1 MYIVI
6 IMHGWQKK
14 SLLFCKHDKTLF
26 ASFVF
31 MLLQH
36 TEIWM
41 QICYVTINWLDRSNT
56 HSLSS
61 YTSCNEVI
69 LSASLTT
76 VTNEAWLYS
85 VQPLFLSHL
94 HLTCCIAFYSIN
106 VIGSFAMLHWIGILQ
121 SWGGQSAWSYN
132 TCLFYYRPHCAQR
145 KSSVFSLL
153 SRPAGPTR
161 CTDGGEIWHGGGTE
175 GLLQAKF
182 HPHRCNDKG
191 AESQKLK
198 FLLRFNQNVHIPC
211 AIFTKFAEFVPH
223 FRMH

>member
-1 MYIVI
+1 MTKHYLLHLYLCCCNI
-6 IMHGWQKK
+6 QK
-14 SLLFCKHDKTLF
+14 FGCR
-26 ASFVF
+26 
-31 MLLQH
+31 
-36 TEIWM
+36 
-41 QICYVTINWLDRSNT
+41 CYVTINWLDRSNT

-182 HPHRCNDKG
+182 HPYRCNNKG

-198 FLLRFNQNVHIPC
+198 FFTQIWPKCAYPLRHFHKICRVCTSFQDALSVKILFDLLQGL
-211 AIFTKFAEFVPH
+211 
-223 FRMH
+223 